1 MKEEKEMGIT
11 KSHIGFIAE
20 EVEESIPEKVEN
32 ILVEV
37 DGIKKLSYIKLN
49 SILWGA
55 VREQQQKIEH
65 LETRLFEVENFIK
78 DASAEASRGSRDFV
92 KTKNLKQK
100 QNLKF
105 KHFISC
111 IYYKGSKQS
120 TVKHT
125 CMEEINNINED
136 ELDISKI
143 DKLQIKAIKEMSE
156 KIKEIEDKK
165 SDRIMYKLPAINLC
179 SYSLI

>member
-1 MKEEKEMGIT
+1 M
-11 KSHIGFIAE
+11 
-20 EVEESIPEKVEN
+20 
-32 ILVEV
+32 
-37 DGIKKLSYIKLN
+37 
-49 SILWGA
+49 
-55 VREQQQKIEH
+55 
-65 LETRLFEVENFIK
+65 
-78 DASAEASRGSRDFV
+78 
-92 KTKNLKQK
+92 
-100 QNLKF
+100 
-105 KHFISC
+105 
-111 IYYKGSKQS
+111 GSKHS
-120 TVKHT
+120 TVKNT